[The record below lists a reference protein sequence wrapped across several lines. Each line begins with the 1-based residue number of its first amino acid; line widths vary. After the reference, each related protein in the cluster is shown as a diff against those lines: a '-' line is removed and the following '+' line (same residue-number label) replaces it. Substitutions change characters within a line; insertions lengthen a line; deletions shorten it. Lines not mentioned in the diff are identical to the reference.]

1 MVILN
6 VALKTHMY
14 QWIKVCN
21 VGIILDIQV
30 VNKYQLIKFV
40 KYYSQED
47 FVCCTVLPNSLRL
60 PGWSSL

>member
-40 KYYSQED
+40 K
-47 FVCCTVLPNSLRL
+47 LL
-60 PGWSSL
+60 